1 MTQCDI
7 LEDMSKPRV
16 LIIVPAYNEEKT
28 ISSVC
33 SEIAASGYD
42 FIVVNDGSSD
52 STPKILDDLKI
63 PHIDLISNL
72 GIGGAIQTGY
82 KYARYNDYDIAVQLD
97 ADGQHSVSCV
107 RDIIQP
113 IIDNKSDF
121 VIGSRFIDKKS
132 SSFHSTKLRRAG
144 IYLISFIILLFSG
157 KRIYDVTS
165 GFRAA
170 NRKVI
175 ELFAEDY
182 PPEYPEPVSEFDLMR
197 HGYKILEVPVK
208 MHERKGGKSS
218 IHSWKNGYYVIN
230 VIISLF
236 LIKLRRHKKDA

>member
-1 MTQCDI
+1 MGK
-7 LEDMSKPRV
+7 SRV

-28 ISSVC
+28 IASVC
-33 SEIAASGYD
+33 SEIAAAGYD
-42 FIVVNDGSSD
+42 FIVINDGSKD
-52 STPKILDDLKI
+52 STPKILDDLNL

-72 GIGGAIQTGY
+72 GIGGAVQTGY
-82 KYARYNDYDIAVQLD
+82 KYAKYNDYDIAVQLD

-107 RDIIQP
+107 KNIIQP
-113 IIDNKSDF
+113 IIDNKADF
-121 VIGSRFIDKKS
+121 VIGSRYIDKKS

-144 IYLISFIILLFSG
+144 IFLISFIILLFSG

-170 NRKVI
+170 NKNVI
-175 ELFAEDY
+175 DFFTEDY

-197 HGYKILEVPVK
+197 HGYRISEVPVQ

-218 IHSWKNGYYVIN
+218 IHSWKNGYYVMN
-230 VIISLF
+230 VVISLF
-236 LIKLRRHKKDA
+236 LIKLRRHKKNA

>member
-1 MTQCDI
+1 MGK
-7 LEDMSKPRV
+7 SRV

-28 ISSVC
+28 IASVC
-33 SEIAASGYD
+33 SEIAAAGYD
-42 FIVVNDGSSD
+42 FIVINDGSKD
-52 STPKILDDLKI
+52 STPKILDDLNL

-72 GIGGAIQTGY
+72 GIGGAVQTGY
-82 KYARYNDYDIAVQLD
+82 KYAKYNNYDIAVQLD

-107 RDIIQP
+107 KNIIQP
-113 IIDNKSDF
+113 IIDNKADF
-121 VIGSRFIDKKS
+121 VIGSRYIDKKS

-144 IYLISFIILLFSG
+144 IFLISFIILLFSG

-170 NRKVI
+170 NKNVI
-175 ELFAEDY
+175 DFFTEDY

-197 HGYKILEVPVK
+197 HGYRISEVPVQ

-218 IHSWKNGYYVIN
+218 IHSWKNGYYVMN

-236 LIKLRRHKKDA
+236 LIKLRRHKKNA